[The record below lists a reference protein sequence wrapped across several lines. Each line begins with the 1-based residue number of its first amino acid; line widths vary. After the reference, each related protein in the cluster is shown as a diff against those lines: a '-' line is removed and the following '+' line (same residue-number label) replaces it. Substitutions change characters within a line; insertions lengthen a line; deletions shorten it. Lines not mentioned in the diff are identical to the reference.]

1 MAKRERFLNDLLTVT
16 SKLPWWLGVGLALF
30 SFVSLHWVAGAFQNP
45 ATAMELADMGST
57 AIQSGVHTLASI
69 AQIALPIVFS
79 IAAAASFIKR
89 SLGARLLEG
98 AAADPAAAVSSMGW
112 RDFERL
118 ICEAFRREGY
128 RVDER
133 GGSGPDGG
141 IDLIAIK
148 AKRRILI
155 QCKHWKTQQV
165 GVSIVRELNGV
176 VAAKRADG
184 GVVVTSGTF
193 TKEASG
199 FARIAQIRLI
209 DGDALAQMIRSAQAA
224 PSASGAP
231 VVEAPVADTPAA
243 PWCPKC
249 GAQMVDRIAKQGK
262 FAGKHFWGCG
272 QYPKCRGV
280 LAGW

>member
-1 MAKRERFLNDLLTVT
+1 MARGGRFLNDSLAAAA
-16 SKLPWWLGVGLALF
+16 KLPWWLGVGLAGF
-30 SFVSLHWVAGAFQNP
+30 SFVSWHWVARAFQNP
-45 ATAMELADMGST
+45 ATAMDLADFSSA
-57 AIQSGVHTLASI
+57 AIQSGVHSFASI
-69 AQIALPIVFS
+69 AQFVLPIVFS
-79 IAAAASFIKR
+79 LGAAASFIKR
-89 SLGARLLEG
+89 RRAARLLG
-98 AAADPAAAVSSMGW
+98 DAAADPAAAVSSMGW

-141 IDLIAIK
+141 IDLIATK

-155 QCKHWKTQQV
+155 QCKHWNTQQV
-165 GVSIVRELNGV
+165 GVSVVRELNGV
-176 VAAKRADG
+176 VAAKRVDG

-193 TKEASG
+193 TKEASAL
-199 FARIAQIRLI
+199 ARIAQIRLI
-209 DGDALAQMIRSAQAA
+209 DGHALEQMFRSAQSA
-224 PSASGAP
+224 PSVAEAPPAGAP
-231 VVEAPVADTPAA
+231 AAGAPAA